1 MLRFLTRRV
10 MGAIVILVA
19 ISAVTYFLFFVLPA
33 DPAQL
38 ACGKNCSNPG
48 IVKDIHH
55 RMGLD
60 LPVYQQY
67 WDYMTG
73 IFTGRHMPDGQNC
86 PAPCFG
92 FSFANDQ
99 AIWPTISDR
108 YPTTLSLAIGGSAA
122 FLIIGVGLG
131 MLSAWQQGKTFDR
144 VASSISLLGNSVQIY
159 FIGPLA
165 IALFADNLGWLDR
178 GHDPTWGSDPLGSLD
193 GLVLPCLVMSV
204 IFWSNY
210 SRQTRSLMVEQ
221 LAEDHIR
228 TARAKGMGSK
238 YVFFRYAL
246 RGAAASIITIFG
258 IDLGSVFGGAIISEA
273 TFGLHGLGTL
283 AVNAVVQTDL
293 PLEMAVM
300 LFSASAIV
308 IFNIIIDACYAL
320 IDPRIRLA

>member
-10 MGAIVILVA
+10 LGAIVILFL
-19 ISAVTYFLFFVLPA
+19 ITLITYYLFFVLPS

-38 ACGKNCSNPG
+38 ACGKNCSNKDL
-48 IVKDIHH
+48 VADIHH

-60 LPVYQQY
+60 LPIYQQY
-67 WDYMTG
+67 WDYVRG
-73 IFTGRHMPDGQNC
+73 IFVGRHMPDGQNC

-92 FSFANDQ
+92 YSFANGQ
-99 AIWPTISDR
+99 PIWPIISDR
-108 YPTTLSLAIGGSAA
+108 YPTTFSLALGGSAA

-131 MLSAWQQGKTFDR
+131 MLAAWQQGKTFDR
-144 VASSISLLGNSVQIY
+144 VASSVSLLGNSVQIY

-165 IALFADNLGWLDR
+165 IALFANNLGWFDH
-178 GHDPTWGSDPLGSLD
+178 GHDPTWSSDPIGSLN

-221 LAEDHIR
+221 MAEDHIR

-238 YVFFRYAL
+238 YVFYRYAL

-258 IDLGSVFGGAIISEA
+258 IDLGSVFGGAIITEA
-273 TFGLHGLGTL
+273 TFGLHGLGNL
-283 AVNAVVQTDL
+283 AVNAVFSLDL

-300 LFSASAIV
+300 IFSASAIV
-308 IFNIIIDACYAL
+308 IFNIVVDAAYAL

>member
-10 MGAIVILVA
+10 LGAVVIILA
-19 ISAVTYFLFFVLPA
+19 ISFITYLLFFVLPT

-38 ACGKNCSNPG
+38 ACGKNCSNK
-48 IVKDIHH
+48 VLVAQIHH

-67 WDYMTG
+67 WDYMRG
-73 IFTGRHMPDGQNC
+73 IFVGRHMPDGQNC
-86 PAPCFG
+86 AAPCFG

-99 AIWPTISDR
+99 PIWPLISDR
-108 YPTTLSLAIGGSAA
+108 YPTTLSLAVGGSAA

-131 MLSAWQQGKTFDR
+131 MLSAWQQGKSFDR
-144 VASSISLLGNSVQIY
+144 VASSISLIGNSVQIY

-165 IALFADNLGWLDR
+165 IALFADNLGWFDH
-178 GHDPTWGSDPLGSLD
+178 GHDPTWSSDPVGSLN

-221 LAEDHIR
+221 LSEDHIR
-228 TARAKGMGSK
+228 TARAKGMSSK
-238 YVFFRYAL
+238 YVFYRYAL

-258 IDLGSVFGGAIISEA
+258 IDLGSVLGGAIITEA

-283 AVNAVVQTDL
+283 AVNAVYQLDL

-300 LFSASAIV
+300 LISATAIV
-308 IFNIIIDACYAL
+308 VFNIVVDACYAL